1 MTDVLRVNKDKKKRN
16 LFYMVLAVAVL
27 FATFI
32 ALSGATHV
40 LQVFELYFPTSESLS
55 VVQSVLHI
63 FCAILSVATAIFTQ
77 RLLPIILQSLDH
89 FELNSEGNLRHAENY
104 MIEVVEMV
112 KESILVLTES
122 FQVVRCNHAANV
134 LLGFTDCMGLTYTN
148 SIHPD
153 DLKLFHASVNCVMHG
168 FQMDSV
174 TNTIEYR
181 VKQSSAAARSIKPP
195 LYKVPS
201 RCGNAKVLPI
211 NESFTSDAPS
221 EFITPQNAGIAGQS
235 FSASVYSLNTSA
247 LGSGSSESSDRYIW
261 VESTICKGVRLNR
274 DEDFVYEIKLVTRN
288 IEDRKR
294 EAVREYKEIIRETE
308 ERDRTNAAKLRYI
321 SCIAHDLKTPLQSF
335 CFTLDLLN
343 QTNMYSEQS
352 EYVNQANVAVD
363 LMKLTISQTMDISK
377 ALTGAKLMPRRTTVY
392 LSLILQ
398 RVEIIM

>member
-1 MTDVLRVNKDKKKRN
+1 M
-16 LFYMVLAVAVL
+16 AVL
-27 FATFI
+27 FASFI

-40 LQVFELYFPTSESLS
+40 LQVFELYFPSSESLS
-55 VVQSVLHI
+55 VVQSVLHV

-77 RLLPIILQSLDH
+77 RLFPVVLQSLDN
-89 FELNSEGNLRHAENY
+89 FELNSEGKLQHAENY

-112 KESILVLTES
+112 NESILVLTES

-195 LYKVPS
+195 LCCGNKVPS
-201 RCGNAKVLPI
+201 CCGNAKVLPI
-211 NESFTSDAPS
+211 NESFATEAPNV
-221 EFITPQNAGIAGQS
+221 FLTPQNAGTASQS

-247 LGSGSSESSDRYIW
+247 LGSGSLESSDRYIW
-261 VESTICKGVRLNR
+261 VESTICKGVKLNR
-274 DEDFVYEIKLVTRN
+274 DEEFVYEIKLVTRN

-294 EAVREYKEIIRETE
+294 EAVREYKEIVRETE

-343 QTNMYSEQS
+343 QTNMYSEQR